1 MNHNDRLKQGE
12 KGAYLSISAYL
23 LLSLSKIII
32 AQIGNSEALK
42 ADGLNN
48 ITDVMASI
56 AVLIG
61 LKISRKPPD
70 QDHHYGHSR
79 AESIASLVAAFIMIT
94 VGLDV
99 IWNTMTKLAQG
110 ESATPDMITA
120 YTALISA
127 AIMFGVYRYNI
138 YLSRKIES
146 SSLHAQA
153 QDNLSD
159 TLVSLGAFTGILGA
173 QFGLKWL
180 DPLAGVVV
188 GVIIC
193 KTAIDVFRDAA
204 HTLTDGFDEEELHE
218 IKKSISR
225 VPGVSSTN
233 DIKARKHGN
242 QILMEVT
249 IEVNPNLNVEESHKI
264 TEKVE
269 EHLERHYGVT
279 HAHIHI
285 EPHSEKK

>member
-1 MNHNDRLKQGE
+1 MMSNNQRLKQGE

-23 LLSLSKIII
+23 LLAMAKIII
-32 AQIGNSEALK
+32 AHIGNSEALK

-48 ITDVMASI
+48 TTDVIASI

-79 AESIASLVAAFIMIT
+79 AESIASMVAAFIMIT

-99 IWNTMTKLAQG
+99 IWNTLMKLTQG

-120 YTALISA
+120 YTAVLSA
-127 AIMFGVYRYNI
+127 VIMFGVYRYNL
-138 YLSRKIES
+138 YLSKKVES
-146 SSLHAQA
+146 SALHAQA

-159 TLVSLGAFTGILGA
+159 ALVSIGAFAGIIGA
-173 QFGLKWL
+173 QYGFIWL

-193 KTAIDVFRDAA
+193 KTAIEVFRDAA
-204 HTLTDGFDEEELHE
+204 HTLTDGFDEKELEE
-218 IKKSISR
+218 IKKSIGH
-225 VPGVSSTN
+225 VPGVIGIN

-242 QILMEVT
+242 QILLEVT

-264 TEKVE
+264 TENVE
-269 EHLERHYGVT
+269 EHLEKKYGVN

-285 EPHSEKK
+285 EPHDPH